1 MNSNEKLEKL
11 RRLARI
17 GMKVLLVVQV
27 LLVAVLV
34 LGAVLVAG
42 NFVSGAELGIKIADV
57 RWPTQMAAVVVAV
70 ALLAKIVM
78 TMVILQLLRL
88 ILKDIAAEGTPFSQI
103 HVRRM
108 RYIAILVA
116 VGAFIHT
123 FSSTISDL
131 TVALVIWLLAMIF
144 DYGCVLQQE
153 SDETL

>member
-17 GMKVLLVVQV
+17 GAKVVLVVQV
-27 LLVAVLV
+27 LLVAVIV
-34 LGAVLVAG
+34 LGAVLLVT
-42 NFVSGAELGIKIADV
+42 NFADGTDIRV
-57 RWPTQMAAVVVAV
+57 LSEGPFKTVLIGGVVA
-70 ALLAKIVM
+70 ALLLVKICL

-88 ILKDIAAEGTPFSQI
+88 ILRDIAAEGTPFSQI
-103 HVRRM
+103 HVQRM
-108 RYIAILVA
+108 RRIAILVA
-116 VGAFIHT
+116 IGAFIHT

>member
-17 GMKVLLVVQV
+17 GEKVLLVVQV

-34 LGAVLVAG
+34 VGAVVMAM
-42 NFVSGAELGIKIADV
+42 NWVSGAELGITLENSHF
-57 RWPTQMAAVVVAV
+57 PTLLAAVVVVV

-88 ILKDIAAEGTPFSQI
+88 ILKDIAADGTPFSQI

-108 RYIAILVA
+108 RCIAILVA
-116 VGAFIHT
+116 VGSFIHT

>member
-17 GMKVLLVVQV
+17 GAKVVLVVQV
-27 LLVAVLV
+27 LLVVAIV
-34 LGAVLVAG
+34 LGAVLLVT
-42 NFVSGAELGIKIADV
+42 NLADGTDIRV
-57 RWPTQMAAVVVAV
+57 LSDGPFKTVLIGGVVAV
-70 ALLAKIVM
+70 LLLVKICI

-88 ILKDIAAEGTPFSQI
+88 ILRDIAAEGTPFSQI
-103 HVRRM
+103 HVQRM
-108 RYIAILVA
+108 RRIAILVA
-116 VGAFIHT
+116 IGAFIHT